1 MAYSVGFSAAL
12 NTSKLC
18 WQSFCGGSPSRG
30 NRAVIAFVVV
40 VVVVISRPIVY
51 GGVDSEVAELGQLG
65 PVIGNAMY
73 MLDD

>member
-1 MAYSVGFSAAL
+1 MAGLPVEAR
-12 NTSKLC
+12 T
-18 WQSFCGGSPSRG
+18 
-30 NRAVIAFVVV
+30 AVVAFVV

-51 GGVDSEVAELGQLG
+51 GGVDGEVAELGQLG